1 MGPLLR
7 PGVELVIEAF
17 ERDPQTTLA
26 RLADMAT
33 RGSETFRIPS
43 ELLVT
48 E

>member
-1 MGPLLR
+1 
-7 PGVELVIEAF
+7 VIEAF
-17 ERDPQTTLA
+17 ERDPQATLA

-33 RGSETFRIPS
+33 LASETFQIPS